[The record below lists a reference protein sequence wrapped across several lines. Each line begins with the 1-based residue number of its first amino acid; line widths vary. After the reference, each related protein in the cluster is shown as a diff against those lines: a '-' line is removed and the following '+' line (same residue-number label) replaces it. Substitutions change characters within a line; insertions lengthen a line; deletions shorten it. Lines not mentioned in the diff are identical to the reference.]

1 MVATAIM
8 PSPFISYQKF
18 YRSGFPRPSGFLG
31 FWGSKNLR
39 TVGEALYRKT
49 RIWAGILCLLLGSV
63 CAPVDER
70 LRGESRRARSH
81 ARENRVDVRPWAQ
94 SPLEK
99 MSGGQQV
106 IGQIATLPRVSS
118 PWSWRTVVHQG
129 AGEKRFSVASP
140 LLRAPTHQARCGCLP
155 VTGIFVDGTSSPS
168 HR

>member
-1 MVATAIM
+1 MKGKGA
-8 PSPFISYQKF
+8 S
-18 YRSGFPRPSGFLG
+18 LG
-31 FWGSKNLR
+31 
-39 TVGEALYRKT
+39 
-49 RIWAGILCLLLGSV
+49 
-63 CAPVDER
+63 ER
-70 LRGESRRARSH
+70 VHTH
-81 ARENRVDVRPWAQ
+81 ANRVDVRPWAQ

-140 LLRAPTHQARCGCLP
+140 FLRAPTHQARSGRSP
-155 VTGIFVDGTSSPS
+155 ITGIFVDGTSSPS